1 MPHCPTRPSAL
12 LMELR
17 AVADDDDDDAAIFRG
32 EKSDW
37 HGSPT
42 LDAKLLYGT
51 RCLRQFAFGCSTVV
65 LFTLL
70 GELGLDG
77 GQIGLLLTCIM
88 AGDLVLTLVL
98 TTSADRCGRRRTLIA
113 GSVLALLG
121 ALVFASTAQF
131 SLLLVAGTICVISP
145 SGKEVGP
152 FLAVEQAALADLQ
165 ATSGGVAAIAAS
177 FGRCPHPPPPIMP
190 HTHCPHP
197 PPPIMP
203 HTHCPHPPLPIMP
216 HTHCP
221 HPPQPIHASH
231 TLPAPSTTN
240 PCLTHFARTLLLC
253 AVAILMTHHV
263 TAIHTG
269 AGALCVCAAATRWS
283 ARSRRRSVLSSPAGR
298 HTQRPPRVSSGS

>member
-197 PPPIMP
+197 P
-203 HTHCPHPPLPIMP
+203 L
-216 HTHCP
+216 
-221 HPPQPIHASH
+221 PIHASH

>member
-197 PPPIMP
+197 P
-203 HTHCPHPPLPIMP
+203 LPIN
-216 HTHCP
+216 
-221 HPPQPIHASH
+221 ASH